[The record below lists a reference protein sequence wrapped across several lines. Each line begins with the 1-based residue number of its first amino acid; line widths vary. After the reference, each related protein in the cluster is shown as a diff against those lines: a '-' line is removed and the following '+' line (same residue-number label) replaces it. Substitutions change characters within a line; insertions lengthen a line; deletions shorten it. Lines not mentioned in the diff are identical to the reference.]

1 MQISPQYNHRK
12 QTKLPILT
20 QTNDSTNSRDLIGL
34 LSFIRCFYGLIFV
47 TQSPLI
53 LSRIIYCIY
62 PRYTQWK

>member
-34 LSFIRCFYGLIFV
+34 LSFILCFYGLILLLNH
-47 TQSPLI
+47 P
-53 LSRIIYCIY
+53 
-62 PRYTQWK
+62 